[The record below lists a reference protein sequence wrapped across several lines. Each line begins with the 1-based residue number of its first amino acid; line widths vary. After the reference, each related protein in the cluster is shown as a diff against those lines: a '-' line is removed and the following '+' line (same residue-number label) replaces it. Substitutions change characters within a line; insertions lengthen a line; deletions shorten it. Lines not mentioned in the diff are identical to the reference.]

1 VNRTRLPL
9 PDPIGAY
16 QRQATAA
23 RRIGDEQ
30 CSSCDEVRPEALI
43 TNSNPTICTECQRK
57 RKGQTIMDNHHSAAE
72 ANNATT
78 IPVPANDH
86 RAILNVDQ
94 YRWPKQ
100 TRKNPDGSPVL
111 AAAGC
116 VRGFV
121 DTVVYL
127 VEKLLLWIP
136 EMLEKL
142 DAFLMNA
149 FGPKYWVNTELAQF
163 APKG

>member
-1 VNRTRLPL
+1 MNNRKLPL
-9 PDPIGAY
+9 IDPIGAY

-23 RRIGDEQ
+23 RRIGERQ
-30 CSSCDEVRPEALI
+30 CSSCGEARPQALI
-43 TNSNPTICTECQRK
+43 THSNPTICTECQRK
-57 RKGQTIMDNHHSAAE
+57 MKGQKIKDDHHSAAE
-72 ANNATT
+72 VNNSAT

-86 RAILNVDQ
+86 RAILNVTQ
-94 YRWPKQ
+94 YRWPRE
-100 TRKNPDGSPVL
+100 TRENPDRSPVL

-127 VEKLLLWIP
+127 IEKLLLWIP

-142 DAFLMNA
+142 DAFLVKA
-149 FGPKYWVNTELAQF
+149 FGQKYWVNTELAQF